1 MGYKNT
7 NFRIGLSLFGC
18 AENLLRKYT
27 LFSAAPNVKI
37 LPPVPPEID
46 CPKLKEVVLIIC
58 CCPPNIPKLLLS
70 LPSLL
75 LSPLSSFS
83 FLCSLTSLFVLKFCN
98 FRIQFSLL
106 FLLWCQFNAWCQNRL
121 WATQRKSVKTM
132 SHSQGHDDHVIM
144 MLTTTIIHHTSLSA
158 SQVSSTSSMAK
169 SKKPRSLPK
178 ASDLSFSKSS
188 LIFCIWESIAVMVIV
203 DTMSS
208 CITFKKTLSLYP
220 TN

>member
-1 MGYKNT
+1 M
-7 NFRIGLSLFGC
+7 
-18 AENLLRKYT
+18 
-27 LFSAAPNVKI
+27 FSAPPNVKI

-46 CPKLKEVVLIIC
+46 CPKLKEIVLIFC
-58 CCPPNIPKLLLS
+58 YCPPNIPKLLLS

-83 FLCSLTSLFVLKFCN
+83 LLPCSLTSLFVLKFSN
-98 FRIQFSLL
+98 FQIQFSLVSVVVSIQ
-106 FLLWCQFNAWCQNRL
+106 CVVS
-121 WATQRKSVKTM
+121 KSALSDPEKDFETM
-132 SHSQGHDDHVIM
+132 SQSQGHDDHVIM
-144 MLTTTIIHHTSLSA
+144 MLTTTIIHTSLSA

-188 LIFCIWESIAVMVIV
+188 LIFCIWESIVVMVIV